1 MRTGHL
7 RAGTTF
13 VAAIAVGIATAACT
27 PSGSSGSDSGAMARS
42 GSSGVVSGAS
52 AAGTAIDTSNPAA
65 ATPTTTGRPFAAPA
79 TPTTTT
85 PITVT
90 STTFKSE
97 GTLPIAT
104 AFNGCGGGNR
114 SPQVSWSGAP
124 PAAQSFVVT
133 LFDPDAPTSTGFWHW
148 TVFNIPAT
156 VTSLPAGAGSGASP
170 VKGSQSGYTDFGF
183 SHYGGPCPPK
193 GDQPHHYIFN
203 VYALDVPTIKGLSP
217 QSTAAYLMFSM
228 RGHLLAQGS
237 LEGLF
242 AQ

>member
-1 MRTGHL
+1 MRTGHTG
-7 RAGTTF
+7 AAATF
-13 VAAIAVGIATAACT
+13 AAVMVVGLSAAACT
-27 PSGSSGSDSGAMARS
+27 PAGSGSASESGPASGSSA
-42 GSSGVVSGAS
+42 VVSGGS
-52 AAGTAIDTSNPAA
+52 AAGTVADTTHPTAA
-65 ATPTTTGRPFAAPA
+65 ARASAGRPFAAPA
-79 TPTTTT
+79 TPSSST
-85 PITVT
+85 PIVVT
-90 STTFKSE
+90 STTFTS
-97 GTLPIAT
+97 GAALPITT
-104 AFNGCGGGNR
+104 AFSGCGGKNG
-114 SPQVSWSGAP
+114 SPQLSWSGAP
-124 PAAQSFVVT
+124 AATQSFVVT

-148 TVFNIPAT
+148 TVFDIPAT
-156 VTSLPAGAGSGASP
+156 AASLASGAGSGASP

-193 GDQPHHYIFN
+193 GDQPHHYIFT